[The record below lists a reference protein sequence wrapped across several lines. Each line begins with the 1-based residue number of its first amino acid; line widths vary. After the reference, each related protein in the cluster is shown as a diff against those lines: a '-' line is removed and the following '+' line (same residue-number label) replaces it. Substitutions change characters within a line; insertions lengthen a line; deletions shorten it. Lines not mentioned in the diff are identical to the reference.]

1 MRGYFIDELKGG
13 ENMLRQHK
21 NTVKATIRKEGYWT
35 GFLVA
40 NKVHPAHVNG
50 LWCLGMKVK
59 ITSLE
64 ELENVIAKYAYYNC
78 NNELGNRVTFYV
90 QQKQK

>member
-1 MRGYFIDELKGG
+1 
-13 ENMLRQHK
+13 MLRQHK
-21 NTVKATIRKEGYWT
+21 NTVKATIRKEGQWS

-40 NKVHPAHVNG
+40 NKVHTGHVNG